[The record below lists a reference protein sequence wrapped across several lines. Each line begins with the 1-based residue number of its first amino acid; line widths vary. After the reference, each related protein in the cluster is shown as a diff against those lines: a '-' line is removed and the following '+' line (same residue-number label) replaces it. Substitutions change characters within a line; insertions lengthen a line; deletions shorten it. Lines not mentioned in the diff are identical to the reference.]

1 MWSVYT
7 IIDYLN
13 IQCNETVSQLNHDY
27 INVGLLVKIIL
38 RGIQSNYNSL

>member
-13 IQCNETVSQLNHDY
+13 SQCNETVSQLNHDY
-27 INVGLLVKIIL
+27 IIVLVKIIL